1 MWRIAPGTDARALWQ
16 IDLLACR
23 QALDHI
29 GRMDHL
35 DKCTSALRPLIEKGD
50 TDELHLAQ
58 KAVNEYVAGTPRPDQ
73 SSALESVKTA
83 VEEHREAASG
93 YHQLCFA
100 DAINDYIEKLMREF
114 E

>member
-1 MWRIAPGTDARALWQ
+1 VR
-16 IDLLACR
+16 
-23 QALDHI
+23 
-29 GRMDHL
+29 
-35 DKCTSALRPLIEKGD
+35 
-50 TDELHLAQ
+50 
-58 KAVNEYVAGTPRPDQ
+58 
-73 SSALESVKTA
+73 TA

>member
-1 MWRIAPGTDARALWQ
+1 VS
-16 IDLLACR
+16 IDLLVCWP
-23 QALDHI
+23 ALAHI
-29 GRMDHL
+29 DGMDHL

-50 TDELHLAQ
+50 TDELHLAE
-58 KAVNEYVAGTPRPDQ
+58 KAVNDYVAVTPRPDHA
-73 SSALESVKTA
+73 SALESVRTA